1 MTELVGNCFMSSVVT
16 IFLFSGT
23 WKEVMYVG
31 DRSEKSSVL
40 PIAKKLGLKFSQL
53 TSLML

>member
-1 MTELVGNCFMSSVVT
+1 MTELVGNCFISSVVT
-16 IFLFSGT
+16 IFLFSGI

-53 TSLML
+53 TSHML